1 LFFGSSEFWSFEMAM
16 KKLKHAQ
23 TAKSSVRRRARMVE
37 GSQQAG
43 SGVPGSDQDA
53 KRRLGNFESAGE
65 HARVGGRTSGIV
77 GQRTRRFRTEL
88 RKKSS

>member
-1 LFFGSSEFWSFEMAM
+1 MAM
-16 KKLKHAQ
+16 KKLKRAES
-23 TAKSSVRRRARMVE
+23 AKSSVRRRARMVE

-43 SGVPGSDQDA
+43 AGVPGSDQDP

-77 GQRTRRFRTEL
+77 GQRTRHLHTEL
-88 RKKSS
+88 RKKSR